1 MTDAARIGMNYF
13 FKTGMIDVIVDF
25 VFGEKNITMGNTYSQ
40 PCLTPLTKI
49 ISVMTSQQE
58 LVVKYAKQDLV

>member
-25 VFGEKNITMGNTYSQ
+25 VFGEKNIT
-40 PCLTPLTKI
+40 
-49 ISVMTSQQE
+49 
-58 LVVKYAKQDLV
+58 